1 MGLFDSIAGQ
11 VAKQAASAL
20 SGQGSANGGEGNHIM
35 QMLTGLLSNPE
46 LGGISG
52 LVSAFQK
59 NGLGNVVASWISNNT
74 NLPISAEQIQSVL
87 GQGPLQDLASKMGLS
102 TDAVAGTL
110 SEQLPGLVDQLT
122 PNGELPSGDLMAQGL
137 GMLKGFMK
145 S

>member
-11 VAKQAASAL
+11 VAQQATAAL
-20 SGQGSANGGEGNHIM
+20 SGQGGAGGDKMM
-35 QMLTGLLSNPE
+35 QMVMGLLNNPE

-59 NGLGNVVASWISNNT
+59 NGLGDIVASWISNNT
-74 NLPISAEQIQSVL
+74 NLPISAAQIQSVL
-87 GQGPLQDLASKMGLS
+87 GQGPLQDLATKTGLS
-102 TDAVAGTL
+102 TNEVASNL
-110 SEQLPGLVDQLT
+110 SEHLPGLVDQLT
-122 PNGELPSGDLMAQGL
+122 PNGQLPSGDLMAQGM

>member
-11 VAKQAASAL
+11 VAQQATAAL
-20 SGQGSANGGEGNHIM
+20 SGQGGAGGDKM
-35 QMLTGLLSNPE
+35 VQMVMGLLNNPE

-59 NGLGNVVASWISNNT
+59 NGLGDIVASWISNNT
-74 NLPISAEQIQSVL
+74 NLPISAAQIQSVL
-87 GQGPLQDLASKMGLS
+87 GQGPLEDLAAKTGMS
-102 TDAVAGTL
+102 ANEVASNL
-110 SEQLPGLVDQLT
+110 SEHLPGLVDQLT
-122 PNGELPSGDLMAQGL
+122 PNGQLPSGDLMAQGM

>member
-11 VAKQAASAL
+11 VAQQAAAAL
-20 SGQGSANGGEGNHIM
+20 SGQSGAGGDKM
-35 QMLTGLLSNPE
+35 VQMVMGLLNNPE

-59 NGLGNVVASWISNNT
+59 NGLGDIVASWISNNT
-74 NLPISAEQIQSVL
+74 NLPISAAQIQSVL
-87 GQGPLQDLASKMGLS
+87 GQGPLQDLAAKTGMS
-102 TDAVAGTL
+102 ANEVASNL
-110 SEQLPGLVDQLT
+110 SEHLPGLVDQLT
-122 PNGELPSGDLMAQGL
+122 PNGQLPSGDLMAQGM

>member
-11 VAKQAASAL
+11 VAQQATAAL
-20 SGQGSANGGEGNHIM
+20 SGQGGAGGDKM
-35 QMLTGLLSNPE
+35 VQMVMGLLNNPE

-59 NGLGNVVASWISNNT
+59 NGLGEVVASWISNNT
-74 NLPISAEQIQSVL
+74 NLPISAAQIQSVL
-87 GQGPLQDLASKMGLS
+87 GQGPLQDLAAKTGLS
-102 TDAVAGTL
+102 TNEVAANL
-110 SEQLPGLVDQLT
+110 SEHLPGLVDQLT
-122 PNGELPSGDLMAQGL
+122 PEGKLPSGDLMAQGL

>member
-11 VAKQAASAL
+11 VAQQATAAL
-20 SGQGSANGGEGNHIM
+20 SGQGGAGGDKM
-35 QMLTGLLSNPE
+35 VQMVMGLLNNPE

-59 NGLGNVVASWISNNT
+59 NGLGEVVASWISNNT
-74 NLPISAEQIQSVL
+74 NLPISAAQIQSVL
-87 GQGPLQDLASKMGLS
+87 GQGTLQDLAAKTGLS
-102 TDAVAGTL
+102 TNEVATNL
-110 SEQLPGLVDQLT
+110 SEHLPGLVDQLT
-122 PNGELPSGDLMAQGL
+122 PEGKLPSGDLMAQGL

>member
-11 VAKQAASAL
+11 VAQQAASAL
-20 SGQGSANGGEGNHIM
+20 SGKHNADGNQIM
-35 QMLTGLLSNPE
+35 TMLTGLLNNPE
-46 LGGISG
+46 IGGIGG

-59 NGLGNVVASWISNNT
+59 NGLGDVVASWISNNT

-87 GQGPLQDLASKMGLS
+87 GQGPLQDVASKMGLS
-102 TDAVAGTL
+102 SGDVASAL
-110 SEQLPGLVDQLT
+110 SERLPGLVDQLT
-122 PNGELPSGDLMAQGL
+122 PNGQLPSGDLMAQGL

>member
-11 VAKQAASAL
+11 VAQQATAAL
-20 SGQGSANGGEGNHIM
+20 SGQGGAGGDKM
-35 QMLTGLLSNPE
+35 VQMVMGLLNYPE

-59 NGLGNVVASWISNNT
+59 NGLGDIVASWISNNT
-74 NLPISAEQIQSVL
+74 NLPISAAQIQSVL
-87 GQGPLQDLASKMGLS
+87 GQGPLQDLAAKTGMS
-102 TDAVAGTL
+102 ANEVASNL
-110 SEQLPGLVDQLT
+110 SEHLPGLVDQLT
-122 PNGELPSGDLMAQGL
+122 PNGQLPSGDLMAQGM

>member
-1 MGLFDSIAGQ
+1 MGLFDSIASQ
-11 VAKQAASAL
+11 VVQQATSAL
-20 SGQGSANGGEGNHIM
+20 SGGQSPDGNNMM
-35 QMLTGLLSNPE
+35 QMLSGLLSHPE

-59 NGLGNVVASWISNNT
+59 NGLGDVVASWISNNT
-74 NLPISAEQIQSVL
+74 NLPISAEQVQSVL

-102 TDAVAGTL
+102 SGDVASTL
-110 SEQLPGLVDQLT
+110 SENLPGLVDQLT
-122 PNGELPSGDLMAQGL
+122 PDGQLPSGDLMPQGL

>member
-11 VAKQAASAL
+11 VAQQATAAL
-20 SGQGSANGGEGNHIM
+20 SGQGGAGGDKMM
-35 QMLTGLLSNPE
+35 QMVMGLLNNPE

-59 NGLGNVVASWISNNT
+59 NGLGEVVASWISNNT
-74 NLPISAEQIQSVL
+74 NLPISAAQIQSVL
-87 GQGPLQDLASKMGLS
+87 GQGPLQDLAAKTGLS
-102 TDAVAGTL
+102 TNEVASNL
-110 SEQLPGLVDQLT
+110 SEHLPGLVDQLT
-122 PNGELPSGDLMAQGL
+122 PNGQLPSGDLMAQGM

>member
-11 VAKQAASAL
+11 VAQQAAAAL
-20 SGQGSANGGEGNHIM
+20 SGGAQSADGNNMM
-35 QMLTGLLSNPE
+35 QMLTGLLNNPE

-59 NGLGNVVASWISNNT
+59 NGLGDTVASWISNNT

-102 TDAVAGTL
+102 TDSVASTL

-122 PNGELPSGDLMAQGL
+122 PNGELPSGDLMSQGL

>member
-11 VAKQAASAL
+11 VAKQAVSAL
-20 SGQGSANGGEGNHIM
+20 SGQSGANGAEGNNMM

-52 LVSAFQK
+52 LVGAFQK
-59 NGLGNVVASWISNNT
+59 NGLGDVVASWISNNT

-87 GQGPLQDLASKMGLS
+87 GQAPLQDLASKMGLS
-102 TDAVAGTL
+102 TDAVASTL

>member
-11 VAKQAASAL
+11 VAQHATAAL
-20 SGQGSANGGEGNHIM
+20 SGQGGAGGDKMM
-35 QMLTGLLSNPE
+35 QLVMGLLNNPE

-59 NGLGNVVASWISNNT
+59 NGLGEVVASWISNNT
-74 NLPISAEQIQSVL
+74 NLPISAAQIQSVL
-87 GQGPLQDLASKMGLS
+87 GQGTLQDLAAKTGLS
-102 TDAVAGTL
+102 TNEVASNL
-110 SEQLPGLVDQLT
+110 SEHLPGLVDQLT
-122 PNGELPSGDLMAQGL
+122 PNGQLPNGDMMAQGM

>member
-11 VAKQAASAL
+11 VAQQAASAL
-20 SGQGSANGGEGNHIM
+20 SGSPSTDNNQIM
-35 QMLTGLLSNPE
+35 TLLTGLLNNPQI
-46 LGGISG
+46 GGIGG

-59 NGLGNVVASWISNNT
+59 NGLGDVVASWISNNT

-87 GQGPLQDLASKMGLS
+87 GQGPLQDVASKMGLS
-102 TDAVAGTL
+102 SGDVASAL
-110 SEQLPGLVDQLT
+110 SERLPGLVDQLT
-122 PNGELPSGDLMAQGL
+122 PNGQLPSGDLMAQGL

>member
-11 VAKQAASAL
+11 VAQQATAAL
-20 SGQGSANGGEGNHIM
+20 SGQGGAGGDKMM
-35 QMLTGLLSNPE
+35 QMVMGLLNNPE

-59 NGLGNVVASWISNNT
+59 NGLGEVVASWISNNT
-74 NLPISAEQIQSVL
+74 NLPISAAQIQSVL
-87 GQGPLQDLASKMGLS
+87 GQGPLQDLAAKTGLS
-102 TDAVAGTL
+102 TNEVASNL
-110 SEQLPGLVDQLT
+110 SEHLPGLVDQLT
-122 PNGELPSGDLMAQGL
+122 PNGQLPSGDMMAQGL

>member
-11 VAKQAASAL
+11 VAQQATAAL
-20 SGQGSANGGEGNHIM
+20 SGQGGAGGDKM
-35 QMLTGLLSNPE
+35 VQMVMGLLNNPE

-59 NGLGNVVASWISNNT
+59 NGLGDIVASWISNNT
-74 NLPISAEQIQSVL
+74 NLPITAAQIQSVL
-87 GQGPLQDLASKMGLS
+87 GQGPLQDLAAKTGMS
-102 TDAVAGTL
+102 ANEVASNL
-110 SEQLPGLVDQLT
+110 SEHLPGLVDQLT
-122 PNGELPSGDLMAQGL
+122 PNGQLPSGDLMAQGM

>member
-11 VAKQAASAL
+11 VAQQATAAL
-20 SGQGSANGGEGNHIM
+20 SGQGGAGGDKMM
-35 QMLTGLLSNPE
+35 QMVMGLLNNPE

-59 NGLGNVVASWISNNT
+59 NGLGEVVASWISNNT
-74 NLPISAEQIQSVL
+74 NLPISAAQIQSVL
-87 GQGPLQDLASKMGLS
+87 GQGPLQDLAAKTGLS
-102 TDAVAGTL
+102 TNEVAANL
-110 SEQLPGLVDQLT
+110 SEHLPGLVDQLT
-122 PNGELPSGDLMAQGL
+122 PEGKLPSGDMMAQGL

>member
-11 VAKQAASAL
+11 VAQQAASAL
-20 SGQGSANGGEGNHIM
+20 SGKQSADHNQIM
-35 QMLTGLLSNPE
+35 TMLTGLLNNPE
-46 LGGISG
+46 IGGIGG

-59 NGLGNVVASWISNNT
+59 NGLGDVVASWISNNT

-87 GQGPLQDLASKMGLS
+87 GQGPLQAVATKMGLS
-102 TDAVAGTL
+102 SGDVASAL
-110 SEQLPGLVDQLT
+110 SERLPGLVDQLT
-122 PNGELPSGDLMAQGL
+122 PNGQLPSGDVMAQGL

>member
-11 VAKQAASAL
+11 VAQQAASAL
-20 SGQGSANGGEGNHIM
+20 SSKHSADGNQLM
-35 QMLTGLLSNPE
+35 AMLTGLLNNPE
-46 LGGISG
+46 IGGIDG

-59 NGLGNVVASWISNNT
+59 NGLGDVVASWISNNT

-87 GQGPLQDLASKMGLS
+87 GQGPLQDVASKMGLS
-102 TDAVAGTL
+102 SGDVASAL
-110 SEQLPGLVDQLT
+110 SERLPGLVDQLT
-122 PNGELPSGDLMAQGL
+122 PNGQLPSGDLMAQGL

>member
-11 VAKQAASAL
+11 VAQQAASAL
-20 SGQGSANGGEGNHIM
+20 SGKHSADGNQLM
-35 QMLTGLLSNPE
+35 TMLTGLLNNPE
-46 LGGISG
+46 IGGIDG

-59 NGLGNVVASWISNNT
+59 NGLGDVVASWISNNT

-87 GQGPLQDLASKMGLS
+87 GQGPLQDVASKMGLS
-102 TDAVAGTL
+102 SGDVASAL
-110 SEQLPGLVDQLT
+110 SERLPGLVDQLT
-122 PNGELPSGDLMAQGL
+122 PNGQLPSGDLMAQGL